1 MITRVRDP
9 TKEEEE
15 DDDDDVDEE
24 NEDYENGKDEIG
36 MRKSSMIFQSE
47 YWVLDTTNTE
57 DSHTSVSSGT
67 KRRTR
72 KAPHPTNRWFLTV
85 GGKHYRRRV
94 GKFPSEILLNFF
106 YD

>member
-1 MITRVRDP
+1 MRDP

-15 DDDDDVDEE
+15 DEDDDEDDDEE
-24 NEDYENGKDEIG
+24 NDDYENGKDEIG
-36 MRKSSMIFQSE
+36 MRKSSMILQSE
-47 YWVLDTTNTE
+47 YRVLETTNTE
-57 DSHTSVSSGT
+57 DSHTSVSSST

-72 KAPHPTNRWFLTV
+72 KTPHQTNRWFLTV

-94 GKFPSEILLNFF
+94 GKFSSEILLNFF